1 MFSLCPSLIY
11 YIHVTYHELW
21 SVTFYH
27 VEHFEKC
34 ANVFEGHLIS
44 IMSNTNNVAY
54 DIDSS
59 VNSTM

>member
-27 VEHFEKC
+27 VKH
-34 ANVFEGHLIS
+34 FEGHLIS